1 MVDVKKP
8 AIAVAIVF
16 LLVASV
22 MLLAGCSTPQA
33 QPPFVTTEM
42 PAVPSECVVG
52 KVRPTPKLPANVEI
66 DDAIAAKDSKRLN
79 DLLEVERSN
88 RRACEERLRII
99 LQQKDKTA

>member
-16 LLVASV
+16 LLVAGA
-22 MLLAGCSTPQA
+22 MLLAGCTPQA

-52 KVRPTPKLPANVEI
+52 KLRPTPKLPANVEI

-79 DLLEVERSN
+79 DLLEVERSS